1 MSFQFRNRAEA
12 GRLLAARLENYSG
25 RSGLLVL
32 GLPRGGVPVAF
43 EVAAKLHA
51 PLDVFLVRKL
61 GLPGHEELALG
72 AVASGGVC
80 FFNDSLLQSCHIP
93 RRVLDEIIER
103 ERRELERRE
112 LAYRPGGPPALR
124 DRAIILVDDG
134 LATGASMRAAVR
146 AARQQ
151 QPAQIVAA
159 IPVAARDTLEQ
170 LRREVDAAECVQAP
184 EDFSSVGEWYE
195 DFAQTTDGEVRELL
209 EKAAHRFSDHASKNS
224 ESDKTYPPGETR
236 N

>member
-1 MSFQFRNRAEA
+1 MSFQFRNRAQA
-12 GRLLAARLENYSG
+12 GRLLAAKLESYAG
-25 RSGLLVL
+25 RDGLLVL

-43 EVAAKLHA
+43 EVAAKLKA
-51 PLDVFLVRKL
+51 PLGVFVARKL
-61 GLPGHEELALG
+61 GVPGHEELALG

-80 FFNDSLLQSCHIP
+80 FLNDSLVQSCHIP
-93 RRVLDEIIER
+93 RRILDELIER

-112 LAYRPGGPPALR
+112 QAYRPGGPPALR
-124 DRAIILVDDG
+124 GRTIILVDDG

-146 AARQQ
+146 AARPQ

-159 IPVAARDTLEQ
+159 VPVAARDILEQ
-170 LRREVDAAECVQAP
+170 LRQEVDAAECVQAP

-195 DFAQTTDGEVRELL
+195 DFKQTTDEEVRELL
-209 EKAAHRFSDHASKNS
+209 EKAARRFSNRLSKKS
-224 ESDKTYPPGETR
+224 GSDK